1 MLVSSDG
8 SEVEF
13 RWKEVVVYWEGER
26 GFTFDDGW
34 GVDPLVTY
42 VPDEATWDRVVPV
55 WLKGRRT
62 EVIERLKAEEGHVV
76 KDDPGFRALA
86 DREVFRS

>member
-1 MLVSSDG
+1 VLVSSDG

-26 GFTFDDGW
+26 GFTFDGGW

-62 EVIERLKAEEGHVV
+62 EVIE
-76 KDDPGFRALA
+76 
-86 DREVFRS
+86 